1 VALFSKSEAAFFYID
16 GSFEKRDF
24 FLFSR
29 KKIFVYFCFRAKIF
43 ILFLFSRQ
51 ISNQVFSF

>member
-1 VALFSKSEAAFFYID
+1 MAVLKKGI
-16 GSFEKRDF
+16 F

-29 KKIFVYFCFRAKIF
+29 KFFFCLFWFSRQNFCFREKIF